1 MKTHN
6 KFSLL
11 GLLIIL
17 FFTVSSCSIFGGD
30 DEIKQSQLIGR
41 WEVLSAVFNSYED
54 GKLVNSSGIGAG
66 TNNNRPEFKT
76 WINFDSDNT
85 YRHTNQDG
93 SGSGLILS
101 DVIPREGEWRLS
113 NGNSILGFSDW
124 SGGGMMEM
132 KVEKFSKKKMKL
144 SAKDDWNEVILEFR
158 K

>member
-6 KFSLL
+6 QYSLP

-17 FFTVSSCSIFGGD
+17 FFTASSCSIFGGD
-30 DEIKQSQLIGR
+30 DEIKENQLIGR

-76 WINFDSDNT
+76 WITFDSDNT

-93 SGSGLILS
+93 NSSGLILS

-113 NGNSILGFSDW
+113 EGNSVLNLSSKEMTVENFS
-124 SGGGMMEM
+124 G
-132 KVEKFSKKKMKL
+132 KKMKL
-144 SAKDDWNEVILEFR
+144 SAKDDWGEIILEFR